1 MAGRKMYEK
10 LLEDLG
16 QPPEADP
23 LRVACTPEKVN
34 GKNTGRMMCVAR
46 EKTSVQGKPYINE
59 AGLTLEQQ
67 DGSIVKYDEWGSNAL
82 QKKMLE
88 HIKPEL

>member
-16 QPPEADP
+16 QPPDADP
-23 LRVACTPEKVN
+23 LRIACTPEKVN
-34 GKNTGRMMCVAR
+34 GKNTGRMMCVAKER
-46 EKTSVQGKPYINE
+46 VSVQGKPFTLE

-67 DGSIVKYDEWGSNAL
+67 GDSVAKYDEYGSNPL
-82 QKKMLE
+82 QKKLLE